1 MIEKTEILM
10 LILTAAKFTALLI
23 FFFISREMWAD
34 SGQTEKKHRRY
45 MNLSSSNDPRTNLSC
60 SIATVATQ

>member
-34 SGQTEKKHRRY
+34 SGQTEKK
-45 MNLSSSNDPRTNLSC
+45 TG
-60 SIATVATQ
+60 II